1 MIFTVYCAAL
11 VYIDANGGGTH
22 VTSVPQLQLL
32 TKVTALSTFVLH
44 LANMI
49 SGLSLVKQHMS

>member
-11 VYIDANGGGTH
+11 IYIDANGGGTH

-32 TKVTALSTFVLH
+32 TKVTVLPSIITY
-44 LANMI
+44 LANKT
-49 SGLSLVKQHMS
+49 SGSSLVK